1 MATVANYVVISDRP
15 TDLKIGDNADN
26 SAEFSFPIPADAA
39 ISATATAQKS
49 QHPILSLMVNSMGAA
64 KALKAN
70 ISINDVNVWNYGPT
84 DGDLTRPF
92 HEVVKKTDQ
101 ALKIGSNML
110 RVKLES
116 GQGTFRVSDIVV
128 WFQSNV

>member
-39 ISATATAQKS
+39 IAAAQKS
-49 QHPILSLMVNSMGAA
+49 EHPILSLMVNSMGAA

-70 ISINDVNVWNYGPT
+70 ISINGVNVWNYGPT
-84 DGDLTRPF
+84 DADLARPF

>member
-26 SAEFSFPIPADAA
+26 SAEFPFLIPAGAVITAA
-39 ISATATAQKS
+39 QQS

-70 ISINDVNVWNYGPT
+70 ISINGVNVWNYGPT
-84 DGDLTRPF
+84 DADLTRPF
-92 HEVVKKTDQ
+92 HEVLRKKDQ
-101 ALKIGSNML
+101 PLKIGSNTL

>member
-1 MATVANYVVISDRP
+1 MATVANYVVISDNP

-26 SAEFSFPIPADAA
+26 SKEFTFSIPNNAA
-39 ISATATAQKS
+39 VTAQHS
-49 QHPILSLMVNSMGAA
+49 ILSLMVNSMGTV

-70 ISINDVNVWNYGPT
+70 ISINGVNVWGYGPT
-84 DGDLTRPF
+84 DTDFTRPF
-92 HEVVKKTDQ
+92 HEVVRASDQ

-128 WFQSNV
+128 WFQNNA

>member
-26 SAEFSFPIPADAA
+26 SAEFPFPIPADAA
-39 ISATATAQKS
+39 IATAQQS
-49 QHPILSLMVNSMGAA
+49 QHPILSFMVNSMGAA

-70 ISINDVNVWNYGPT
+70 ISINGVNVWSYGPT
-84 DGDLTRPF
+84 DADLTRPF

>member
-39 ISATATAQKS
+39 IAGAQQS
-49 QHPILSLMVNSMGAA
+49 QHPILSFMVNSMGAA

-70 ISINDVNVWNYGPT
+70 ISINDVNVWSYGPT
-84 DGDLTRPF
+84 DADLTRPF
-92 HEVVKKTDQ
+92 HEVVKKTDK